1 METVAEDLIWTIAA
15 AVMVG
20 GVIAVA
26 LLVAATVR
34 HWHEVAGCGIS
45 ARVSSISPA
54 AGRPEEHQPRPTI
67 DAPLGTSVDAL
78 LGTSAEASLAGRTTL
93 PALDGPTARRR
104 RRTAAHPHLRRK
116 RAGSPPRR

>member
-45 ARVSSISPA
+45 ARVSSVSPA

-78 LGTSAEASLAGRTTL
+78 LGTSAAASLGRTTF

-104 RRTAAHPHLRRK
+104 RRTAGHPHLRRK
-116 RAGSPPRR
+116 RAGSPPQR